1 MGKNVYCASNK
12 TLVLMPNILVK
23 SRHGPVCLK
32 FQDRGKRKAERVY
45 WLVSLITMASFL
57 FSEKP
62 WLIR

>member
-1 MGKNVYCASNK
+1 MGENVYCASNK
-12 TLVLMPNILVK
+12 TSVLMPNILVK

-32 FQDRGKRKAERVY
+32 FQYRGKRKAERVY
-45 WLVSLITMASFL
+45 WLVNLITMASFL